1 MCIIDPLKHY
11 VNCKSIIRY
20 LYRYWII
27 LFYCLLVVACQ
38 SYTPST
44 NPSVQIGNSPTPSR
58 EPTDPNAPPPVPT
71 PGLLANQFSRPE
83 VRIVQITQSKEQFV
97 NSFIIEADN
106 SIDNK
111 VKVLDYINND
121 ELGNEIVAGT
131 EIMIPPPDFCK
142 VELSQNCQI
151 SVDLRLSQEQLLLVT
166 THESSLEAI
175 ANKLHVSQ
183 ETLIE
188 YNPSLAGQEIVS
200 AYTVFQVPGT
210 ITRTSADK

>member
-11 VNCKSIIRY
+11 ENCKSIIQS
-20 LYRYWII
+20 LCRYWII
-27 LFYCLLVVACQ
+27 FFYCLLVVACQ
-38 SYTPST
+38 SYTQST
-44 NPSVQIGNSPTPSR
+44 NTSVQIGNSPTPSSG
-58 EPTDPNAPPPVPT
+58 PTDPNAPPPVPT

-121 ELGNEIVAGT
+121 ELADEIVAGT

-142 VELSQNCQI
+142 VEPSQNCQPR
-151 SVDLRLSQEQLLLVT
+151 VDSLLSQEQLLLVT
-166 THESSLEAI
+166 TNESSLDAI
-175 ANKLHVSQ
+175 AKTLDISL

-188 YNPSLAGQEIVS
+188 YNPSLAGQKRVS